1 MPTLAYEPDL
11 YPDDLFVRNE
21 SDAEDECSWFALYCR
36 SRQEKKLMR
45 QLRSQSVA
53 FYGPHISR
61 KSRLPSGRLRTA
73 HLPLFANY
81 VFLYGTPDHRY
92 TAQATGC
99 VSRWLPVPDPA
110 ALVRE
115 LGEIRR
121 LIEMGA
127 PVTLEDRLQ
136 PGTPVRVTSG
146 PFRGFEG
153 TVIRRKNK
161 TRLIV
166 AVRFLQQGASVELDD
181 CALEQIY

>member
-21 SDAEDECSWFALYCR
+21 FDADGECSWFALYCR

-45 QLRSQSVA
+45 QLRSQDVA
-53 FYGPHISR
+53 FYGPHIPR
-61 KSRLPSGRLRTA
+61 RSRLPSGRVRTS

-81 VFLYGTPDHRY
+81 VFLYGTPEHRY
-92 TAQATGC
+92 TAQETGC
-99 VSRWLPVPDPA
+99 VSRWMTVPDPD

-115 LGEIRR
+115 LGQIRR
-121 LIEMGA
+121 LIESGA
-127 PVTLEDRLQ
+127 PVTPEDRLQ
-136 PGTPVRVTSG
+136 PGIPVRVRSG

-153 TVIRRKNK
+153 TVIRRQNK

-166 AVRFLQQGASVELDD
+166 AIGFLQQGASIQLDD
-181 CALEQIY
+181 CALERIF